1 MADFENLEIEDRGHI
16 RILTISRPKV
26 LNALS
31 ERVVS
36 ELYEALETLAGERAG
51 DIRGLILTG
60 AGSKAFVAGADIAAM
75 SEMTEQEA
83 MTFASAGHAVGD
95 LLANLPIPVM
105 AAVNGFA
112 LGGGCELALA
122 CDFIYAS
129 STARFGQPEVK
140 LGVIPGFGGTQ
151 RLLRRVGLARAMELC
166 MTGEMIGADRAHE
179 LGLVNKVCAPE
190 ALMETALKT
199 METIASM
206 GPLAIAKVKRVM
218 HEGAARPLEAAN
230 QLEVEGFASLFNTED
245 QTEGMR
251 AFQEKRPANFKNA

>member
-1 MADFENLEIEDRGHI
+1 MADYETLLIEDRGPV
-16 RILTISRPKV
+16 RIITVNRPEV
-26 LNALS
+26 LNALN

-36 ELYEALETLAGERAG
+36 ELFSCLEGLAGDAPG
-51 DIRGLILTG
+51 DIRGVIVTG
-60 AGSKAFVAGADIAAM
+60 AGAKAFVAGADIAAM
-75 SEMTEQEA
+75 ADMGESDA

-95 LLANLPIPVM
+95 LIASLPVPVM

-129 STARFGQPEVK
+129 AKARFGQPEVK

-166 MTGEMIGADRAHE
+166 MSGEMIDANRAFE
-179 LGLVNKVCAPE
+179 LGLVNKVVEPDVLLDVAV
-190 ALMETALKT
+190 KT
-199 METIASM
+199 METIATM
-206 GPLAIAKVKRVM
+206 GPLAVAGVKRVM
-218 HEGAARPLEAAN
+218 HQGAERPLEAAN
-230 QLEVEGFASLFNTED
+230 QLEVEAFAALFQTED

-251 AFQEKRPANFKNA
+251 AFLDKRPAKFEAK